1 MGGRINKVNSQVKA
15 LVCAVVASVLMGTLG
30 MFVKESQCAAQT
42 CSFVR
47 FAIGLLLVL
56 PLFLLR
62 PGSKAFSWQ
71 SVVSGIGI
79 SLCIL
84 FYFYAIC
91 GLSVGVAALLLYTGP
106 VFAAAGEAVIRR
118 RMPGARDFLLMLAS
132 LAGIALVCGPGVG
145 AGGQALDVV
154 YGILS
159 GVCYAAYILFN
170 RLIPGNVTMLQRTF
184 WQFAAGV
191 AVLAGPFLMQESPL
205 EHVDT
210 GWPHLLCI
218 GVLQGFLVLLLV
230 AYAVKHLSAIRYG
243 TIAYVEPV
251 LAVALGWLVYQDT
264 MSPLQWLGVVLVLAA
279 SAAQSLLPQN
289 GQKTSSSPQHD

>member
-1 MGGRINKVNSQVKA
+1 MKSNGKA
-15 LVCAVVASVLMGTLG
+15 YISATVAAILMGVLG
-30 MFVKESQCAAQT
+30 VFVKESNCSAQT
-42 CSFVR
+42 CAFLR

-56 PLFLLR
+56 PLYLLR

-106 VFAAAGEAVIRR
+106 VFAAAGEAVICR

-154 YGILS
+154 FGILS

-170 RLIPGNVTMLQRTF
+170 RLIPRGVSMLRRTF

-218 GVLQGFLVLLLV
+218 GVLQGFLVLVLV
-230 AYAVKHLSAIRYG
+230 AYAVKHLPAIRYG
-243 TIAYVEPV
+243 TIAYLEPV

-279 SAAQSLLPQN
+279 SAAQSLLPQET
-289 GQKTSSSPQHD
+289 KTPSSPQHE